1 MKIDESLVDNFE
13 IKFDNKSNSKH
24 NSKLFAGFKKNKV
37 VNEVLDR
44 TTVMTMY
51 KMINL
56 HIISY
61 VNGVVSA
68 GKESVVFWAVKDD
81 VNIALKTY
89 LTLTSNFKK
98 RASYITGDPR
108 FTHVKKNTRDL
119 VYQWAKKEFK
129 NLHRCHDIGI
139 SVPVPIYVDK
149 NVLAMS
155 FVGDGG
161 TPAKTLVQ
169 CDVDQ
174 NDYNSMIE
182 MINILY
188 NKAHLVH
195 SDLSGYNV
203 FKTDKGLVLFDL
215 GSAVDTRHPNAMS
228 LLERDINNVS
238 SFFVKR
244 GLQVINP
251 ADVIKEVTL

>member
-1 MKIDESLVDNFE
+1 MKNDESLINDFE
-13 IKFDNKSNSKH
+13 IKLDNKSNSR
-24 NSKLFAGFKKNKV
+24 NTSKLFAGFKKNKV

-51 KMINL
+51 KMINS

-68 GKESVVFWAVKDD
+68 GKESVVFWAVKDN

-89 LTLTSNFKK
+89 LTSTSNFKK

-108 FTHVKKNTRDL
+108 FTHVKKNTRSL

-129 NLHRCHDIGI
+129 NLHRCQSFGI
-139 SVPVPIYVDK
+139 SVPAPLYVDK
-149 NVLAMS
+149 NVLAMD
-155 FVGDGG
+155 FIGDGG
-161 TPAKTLVQ
+161 VPAKTLVQ
-169 CDVDQ
+169 CDVNK

-182 MINILY
+182 LIDILY
-188 NKAHLVH
+188 NKAHLIH
-195 SDLSGYNV
+195 ADLSGYNV
-203 FKTDKGLVLFDL
+203 FKTNNGLVLFDL

-244 GLQVINP
+244 GLQVTNP
-251 ADVIKEVTL
+251 IDVIKEVTL